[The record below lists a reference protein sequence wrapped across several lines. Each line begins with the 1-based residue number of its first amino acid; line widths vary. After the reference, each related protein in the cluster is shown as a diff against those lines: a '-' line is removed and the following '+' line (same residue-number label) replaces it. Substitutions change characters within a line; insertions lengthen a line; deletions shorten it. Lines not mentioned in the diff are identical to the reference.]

1 MSMHPLYKPK
11 QVFFLER
18 GGGEDFLF
26 IIQLPGSRS
35 KLMTLQVILTL

>member
-1 MSMHPLYKPK
+1 MHPLYKPK
-11 QVFFLER
+11 QVFFL
-18 GGGEDFLF
+18 GEGDFLF

>member
-1 MSMHPLYKPK
+1 MSMHPLHKPK
-11 QVFFLER
+11 QVCFFFF
-18 GGGEDFLF
+18 DFLF

>member
-11 QVFFLER
+11 QVFFF
-18 GGGEDFLF
+18 GGGGDFLF